1 MVATCRARNR
11 RNKLVFP
18 NQKRFFAAAPKTNNP
33 SQWNEI
39 EGPKMRHRSPS
50 KNRLAASLLVLT
62 AALAGCGGTTEPAPA
77 PTPAP
82 GPISV
87 RFTGPVGDGSV
98 HNTNT
103 PVNLQVSVDV
113 NGSRAA
119 DGTQVTLSVN
129 RATASLTRPVTATVG
144 GTAAS
149 DLQDTQPGAVQ
160 VDASATSN
168 THSGSDRMT
177 LFIRPKPK
185 NLELLVPAFFSAA
198 AGSAWETLTSGAIS
212 YPDLKITAIANV
224 SNGILTSASKA
235 DTDLLSAIT
244 LFKAVKPGNQKVVA
258 YVATAYGSGTRS
270 VVDVKATIDKYIE
283 LYPALLDGFFL
294 GEMAAGSDRLAFY
307 TDIYTYIHGKGL
319 SVIGNPGSFPDA
331 GYAGVA
337 DVLVT
342 FEGNAAAY
350 QNIDP
355 QPSHTWVYNQDNTR
369 QAMLVHSASACT
381 TMQKAVET
389 ANMARTNTGLVYVTD
404 LVGTGSPW
412 SGLPTYW
419 TKLLGTVDAHNND
432 RAWPAC

>member
-1 MVATCRARNR
+1 MHHRTH
-11 RNKLVFP
+11 
-18 NQKRFFAAAPKTNNP
+18 PK
-33 SQWNEI
+33 S
-39 EGPKMRHRSPS
+39 H
-50 KNRLAASLLVLT
+50 LAAGLLVLT
-62 AALAGCGGTTEPAPA
+62 AALAGCGGTTEPAP
-77 PTPAP
+77 PPSPPP

-87 RFTGPVGDGSV
+87 SFSGPAVDGSV
-98 HNTNT
+98 HDTNT
-103 PVNLQVSVDV
+103 PINLQVTVTVD
-113 NGSRAA
+113 GKSAP
-119 DGTQVTLSVN
+119 DGTLVTLSAN
-129 RATASLTRPVTATVG
+129 RATARLTRPVTATVA

-149 DLQDTQPGAVQ
+149 EMQDTQPGAVQ
-160 VDASATSN
+160 VDAAATSN
-168 THSGSDRMT
+168 THSGSDRVT

-185 NLELLVPAFFSAA
+185 DLELLVPAFFSAA
-198 AGSAWETLTSGAIS
+198 AGSAWETLTSGATS
-212 YPDLKITAIANV
+212 YPDVKITAVANA

-235 DTDLLSAIT
+235 DTDLLGAIT

-258 YVATAYGSGTRS
+258 YVSTAYGSGTRS

-283 LYPALLDGFFL
+283 LYPGLLDGFFL

-307 TDIYTYIHGKGL
+307 TDLYTYIHGKGL
-319 SVIGNPGSFPDA
+319 SVIGDPGSFPDA
-331 GYAGVA
+331 GYAAAA

-342 FEGNAAAY
+342 FEGNATAY

-389 ANMARTNTGLVYVTD
+389 ANKARSNTGLVYVTD